1 MQVLIVYESHFGNTR
16 RVAAAIA
23 RGLPA
28 GATAELVDI
37 DSAPPLD
44 QVRADLLIIGAPT
57 HVFGLSRPDS
67 RREALEQAGLPDG
80 ARRGIREWLA
90 QLPAGLPPVAVYD
103 TRTLESRLPGSAA
116 RAVARRLRRA
126 KVTMV
131 GTPANFAVHGIEG
144 PLAPGEEERAAAWAR
159 GLLTEVPTDVA
170 PG

>member
-159 GLLTEVPTDVA
+159 GLLTEVHTDVA